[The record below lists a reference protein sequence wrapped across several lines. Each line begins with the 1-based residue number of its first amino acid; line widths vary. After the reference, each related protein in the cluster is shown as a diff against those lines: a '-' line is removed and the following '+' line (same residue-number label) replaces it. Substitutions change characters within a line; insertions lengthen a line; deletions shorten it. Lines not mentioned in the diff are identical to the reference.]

1 MASADFWPSIST
13 PLGVDST
20 RQIARSPRV
29 LRTHLHAYARR
40 IYVAAFRTRIGLHIF
55 WPACPATPP
64 TSASCSSRQR
74 FASGFL
80 QIPSRPGHPCLPLTL
95 PRVGCVE
102 DLHLQVSAP
111 CRAHQQKGQHLAGL
125 SAALSLS
132 LTLCGGGSG
141 RDRRG
146 RDPTERACRAQEPV
160 PSRSGSWCR
169 SRTHSRSRQPRQGR
183 SPVPGN

>member
-111 CRAHQQKGQHLAGL
+111 CRAHQKKTAGISPRRQSHRPEPL
-125 SAALSLS
+125 ITDQEQQEQEA
-132 LTLCGGGSG
+132 GS
-141 RDRRG
+141 
-146 RDPTERACRAQEPV
+146 PSS
-160 PSRSGSWCR
+160 PSRRRTPGRCWC
-169 SRTHSRSRQPRQGR
+169 
-183 SPVPGN
+183 